1 VKKLI
6 FWPAYRCRKPTSIG
20 GTIEGPVM
28 YAIVSEGGRQYKVEE
43 GQVLN
48 LDYRDLAT
56 GETLTLDQV
65 LFIGGDGGQ
74 AKLGKPLVAGASV
87 TAEVVG
93 LKQGDKLYIQKMRRR
108 KNFRRRTGH
117 RQMYTQVKI
126 SQINA

>member
-1 VKKLI
+1 
-6 FWPAYRCRKPTSIG
+6 
-20 GTIEGPVM
+20 M

-43 GQVLN
+43 GQIIN
-48 LDYRDLAT
+48 LDYRDLAA

-65 LFIGGDGGQ
+65 LLVGGEG
-74 AKLGKPLVAGASV
+74 ATLKLGKPVVAGASV

-93 LKQGDKLYIQKMRRR
+93 VKQGDKLYIQKMRRR

-126 SQINA
+126 SQISPG